1 MYSIFIPVDLKS
13 CDSLFTL
20 PCFVR
25 LLDSRL
31 RDTKLLLNYRSP
43 QHSNAH
49 WELMKRLDPRFMY
62 RRPHKSNLG
71 TLLSRTQFAR
81 RSTRLALPHW
91 FTRSSNGHIPITFTQ
106 RAYMTH

>member
-1 MYSIFIPVDLKS
+1 MTH
-13 CDSLFTL
+13 SLPL

-43 QHSNAH
+43 QCSNAH
-49 WELMKRLDPRFMY
+49 WELVKQLDPRFTY
-62 RRPHKSNLG
+62 RRLLKSNLG

-81 RSTRLALPHW
+81 RSTVSLYRTGSLVLQTATYLLRSPNAL
-91 FTRSSNGHIPITFTQ
+91 TRPASVVNYI
-106 RAYMTH
+106 RR